1 MNIYKTS
8 DGYMFYE
15 QANGTLTDTIDVN
28 ECDMMYSDLQTLMRV
43 DPDTKKVSDDYDLI
57 TSNFTERGAASVKV
71 ILLNGAITVLHGD
84 TGKVLLERKA
94 YKGDWNRIWA
104 ALEGEI
110 PSADIYRAAYYK
122 EV

>member
-28 ECDMMYSDLQTLMRV
+28 ECDMMYSDLETLMRV

-110 PSADIYRAAYYK
+110 PSADPYRAAYYK

>member
-28 ECDMMYSDLQTLMRV
+28 ECDMMYSDLETLMRV
-43 DPDTKKVSDDYDLI
+43 DPDTKKVSDNWDLI

-94 YKGDWNRIWA
+94 YKGDWKRIWA

-110 PSADIYRAAYYK
+110 PSADPYRAAYYK

>member
-1 MNIYKTS
+1 
-8 DGYMFYE
+8 
-15 QANGTLTDTIDVN
+15 
-28 ECDMMYSDLQTLMRV
+28 MRV

-57 TSNFTERGAASVKV
+57 TSNFTETGAATIKV

-84 TGKVLLERKA
+84 DDKVLLERKA
-94 YKGDWNRIWA
+94 YKGDWKRIWA

-110 PSADIYRAAYYK
+110 PSADLYRAAYYK